1 VKSGGLSLELRNC
14 PQCGKVFA
22 RISRDLCPDCIAQ
35 EDKIIKQIQ
44 QYLDENTNATI
55 SDINEGTGIPVDK
68 IIVLLQE
75 GRLITRENSG
85 LLKCERCGKPIPRG
99 RFCGECGKTLA
110 RLLSS
115 SQEDSGPKVYV
126 REYHRKLKR

>member
-1 VKSGGLSLELRNC
+1 MELKNC

-35 EDKIIKQIQ
+35 EDEIIKQIQ
-44 QYLDENTNATI
+44 QYLDEHHNATI
-55 SDINEGTGIPVDK
+55 TDISEGTGIPTDK

-85 LLKCERCGKPIPRG
+85 LLKCERCGKSIPRG
-99 RFCGECGKTLA
+99 RFCSECSTTLSK
-110 RLLSS
+110 LFSS
-115 SQEDSGPKVYV
+115 SREDSKQKVYV
-126 REYHRKLKR
+126 REYHKKLK